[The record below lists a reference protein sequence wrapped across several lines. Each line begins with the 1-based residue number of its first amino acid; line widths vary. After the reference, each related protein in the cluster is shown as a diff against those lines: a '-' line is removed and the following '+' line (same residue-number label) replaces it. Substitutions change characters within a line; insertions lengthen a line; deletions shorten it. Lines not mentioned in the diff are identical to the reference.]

1 MTIER
6 ARARSRRLA
15 IAFFGALLL
24 QGGPG
29 CKATSR
35 QSEGWGLL
43 SSETAERFS
52 ASDLSIF
59 VPLKPF
65 TATGPNDPFQIEGD
79 GFCNAAPL
87 SLGDADPILSRQ
99 IFDQMAKDAFG
110 KVGAVRIDPAL
121 GTSVSQEAV
130 DKINTALARASAAC
144 GAAAVPADLAT
155 LDDGKLLELSAHLA
169 LVKGVSPDLCVYE
182 NWRVVGFR
190 FDPCLNKPEIA
201 GFEQL
206 SSLPPACSISEARLV
221 VQPFVRSKGGTVEAM
236 DVTMHLI
243 YALPDLADLLA
254 DLRTLQAVT
263 ASTLE
268 KTPWGPEADNT
279 PRMLRPHP
287 GLRAEMGCKA
297 GARRPVGEAF
307 FRFLTKHAAT
317 SRLRSIAF
325 MTSTTA
331 GGQWSF
337 GTRQID
343 NGTVIPNTTY
353 ESFSLKQFS
362 AGKAPFN
369 VDKSIPVSILPLYT
383 TKMTSAELQQF
394 SGVVND
400 IVNPGKVS
408 QVLETPGM
416 STTCTSCHLP
426 EFTLAELGRRMGQP
440 LFSGVRPYQ
449 RQALENERDTPAPP
463 IWRPFKFVKA
473 KNIQNLRNFG
483 YGPAFAFGVSQRAIN
498 ETDEL
503 LMILDKFKL

>member
-1 MTIER
+1 MSIAR
-6 ARARSRRLA
+6 ARARSRLLA
-15 IAFFGALLL
+15 AGFGSLLL
-24 QGGPG
+24 LDGLG
-29 CKATSR
+29 CKATSH
-35 QSEGWGLL
+35 QSDGWGLRA
-43 SSETAERFS
+43 SETAERFS

-65 TATGPNDPFQIEGD
+65 TASGPNDPFQIEGD

-87 SLGDADPILSRQ
+87 SLGDADPILSRA

-110 KVGAVRIDPAL
+110 KVGAVRLDPAL
-121 GTSVSQEAV
+121 GTSVNQKTV
-130 DKINTALARASAAC
+130 DKINAALARAAAAC
-144 GAAAVPADLAT
+144 GSAAVPADLAT
-155 LDDGKLLELSAHLA
+155 LDDERLLELSAHLA
-169 LVKGVSPDLCVYE
+169 LVKGVSPD
-182 NWRVVGFR
+182 
-190 FDPCLNKPEIA
+190 PCLNKPEIA
-201 GFEQL
+201 GFEERT
-206 SSLPPACSISEARLV
+206 SLPPECSISEARLV
-221 VQPFVRSKGGTVEAM
+221 VQPFVRSHSGTVEAM

-243 YALPDLADLLA
+243 YALPDLQDLLA
-254 DLRTLQAVT
+254 DLRALQAVT
-263 ASTLE
+263 RSTLE
-268 KTPWGPEADNT
+268 KSPWGSETDNA

-297 GARRPVGEAF
+297 GSPRPVGETF
-307 FRFLTKHAAT
+307 FKLLTKHTAT
-317 SRLRSIAF
+317 SRLKSIAF

-331 GGQWSF
+331 GGQWTF

-343 NGTVIPNTTY
+343 KGAVIPNTSY

-362 AGKAPFN
+362 GGKAPFN
-369 VDKSIPVSILPLYT
+369 IDKSIPVSILPLYT
-383 TKMTSAELQQF
+383 TKMSSAELQQF

-400 IVNPGKVS
+400 IVNPSKVS

-426 EFTLAELGRRMGQP
+426 EFTLAELGRRMSQP
-440 LFSGVRPYQ
+440 LFPGIRPYQ
-449 RQALENERDTPAPP
+449 RATLENERDTPAPP

-503 LMILDKFKL
+503 LMILDKLEL